1 MRNAAQTYV
10 QTQFTT
16 TGQAG
21 VLLLLYDGAL
31 KFLAQA
37 RERIL
42 ARDVAGKGIAISKAL
57 DVIAELDG
65 SLRPDVG
72 GSLAENL
79 HQLYFICSTRLLMAN
94 LKMDVAMIDNV
105 SGVLSGLRSAYAEIM
120 NRPEALAASRDIEE
134 KQKAFSIKGKA
145 DAVPGAVFPA
155 DGHSDTRMP
164 SYAAARQKN
173 EAAGAQ
179 APAFAPESPASAGTG
194 VSVATSMA
202 AYGRAARY
210 SQS

>member
-37 RERIL
+37 REKIL
-42 ARDVAGKGIAISKAL
+42 ARDVAGKGIALSKAL
-57 DVIAELDG
+57 DIIAELDG

-94 LKMDVAMIDNV
+94 LKMDIELIDNV

-145 DAVPGAVFPA
+145 EATPGAAVFPA
-155 DGHSDTRMP
+155 GRQSDTRMP
-164 SYAAARQKN
+164 SAYAAGPQ
-173 EAAGAQ
+173 
-179 APAFAPESPASAGTG
+179 PPASVPETPAIAGTG
-194 VSVATSMA
+194 ASMATSMA